1 MNADI
6 EKSLAGR
13 KIGVLGKGGAG
24 KSTAVVLLARAL
36 VRTGYTVCV
45 VDADSTNV
53 GLNQAF
59 GIEQPPTSLIEYFGG
74 MIFGGGLVTCPVD
87 DPTPLAGAELM
98 LQAMPSDYV
107 AQAERNLYLLTAG
120 KLTQWGAGGGCDGP
134 ISKIA
139 RDISVRVDAEPLV
152 TLIDFKAGFE
162 DSARGVVTG
171 LDWLIVVV
179 DPTQASL
186 ALASDIKQMVEGV
199 RTGQLP
205 ATSHL
210 EDPAL
215 VALANRLFQEAR
227 LQEALFV
234 LSRIPN
240 ERTESFVRRKLAAHG
255 IEPIGTLYEDPTI
268 AEAWLTGSSLPFPP
282 TGSDLE
288 AIIGELEQV
297 ASASGT
303 TT

>member
-1 MNADI
+1 MSADT

-36 VRTGYTVCV
+36 VR
-45 VDADSTNV
+45 S
-53 GLNQAF
+53 
-59 GIEQPPTSLIEYFGG
+59 
-74 MIFGGGLVTCPVD
+74 
-87 DPTPLAGAELM
+87 
-98 LQAMPSDYV
+98 
-107 AQAERNLYLLTAG
+107 
-120 KLTQWGAGGGCDGP
+120 
-134 ISKIA
+134 
-139 RDISVRVDAEPLV
+139 
-152 TLIDFKAGFE
+152 
-162 DSARGVVTG
+162 
-171 LDWLIVVV
+171 
-179 DPTQASL
+179 
-186 ALASDIKQMVEGV
+186 
-199 RTGQLP
+199 GQLP
-205 ATSHL
+205 ATRHL
-210 EDPAL
+210 EDPDL

-282 TGSDLE
+282 TGSDVE

-297 ASASGT
+297 ASASGVT
-303 TT
+303 S